1 MNRDQFT
8 AMLNPAANGCLEWS
22 GHTVKSN
29 GRESHRYGRI
39 KVGGRDILAHRYAY
53 TLARGEI
60 PHGMSVCH
68 RCDNPKCCNPEH
80 LFLGTHR
87 QNMGDMAAKGR
98 AARISNP
105 KPTGEKSPKAKL
117 LDAQIA
123 EIRARRATGETV
135 TSLAAAYGVHHS
147 YVSRLARGVRR

>member
-1 MNRDQFT
+1 
-8 AMLNPAANGCLEWS
+8 MLTPAANGCLEWT

-29 GRESHRYGRI
+29 GLESHRYGRV
-39 KVGGRDILAHRYAY
+39 KVRGCDILAHRYAY
-53 TLARGEI
+53 TLTHGEI
-60 PHGMSVCH
+60 PRGLSVCH
-68 RCDNPKCCNPEH
+68 RCDNTKCCNVDH

-87 QNMGDMAAKGR
+87 ENMSDMAAKGR
-98 AARISNP
+98 AARIPNP
-105 KPTGEKSPKAKL
+105 KPTGEKSPTAKL

-123 EIRARRATGETV
+123 EIRVRREFGETV

>member
-1 MNRDQFT
+1 MNQQKF
-8 AMLNPAANGCLEWS
+8 ASKLAATPIGCLEWT
-22 GHTVKSN
+22 GYTVKSN

-53 TLARGEI
+53 KLAHGEI
-60 PHGMSVCH
+60 PRGMSVCH

-105 KPTGEKSPKAKL
+105 KPTGEKSPTAKL
-117 LDAQIA
+117 LDTQIE
-123 EIRARRATGETV
+123 EIRARRAAGETV

-147 YVSRLARGVRR
+147 YVSRLARGIRR